1 MVALAPLSSW
11 EQMALEYRTLGLYP
25 SGHLMEKLR
34 PLLGKDV
41 MSSEKLREMRD
52 GQKVRVAGMVARPL
66 QHPLANAY
74 FITLEDEHGFI
85 PLIIWTNVYE
95 KYRDK
100 LREPLLLV
108 EGVVSRREGTL
119 NVVVNSASVP
129 RLERIP
135 TGDIRRATEFVK
147 LPRPM
152 FR

>member
-1 MVALAPLSSW
+1 VTSDD
-11 EQMALEYRTLGLYP
+11 
-25 SGHLMEKLR
+25 LR
-34 PLLGKDV
+34 GI
-41 MSSEKLREMRD
+41 RD
-52 GQKVRVAGMVARPL
+52 GQQVKVAGLVARPL

-85 PLIIWTNVYE
+85 PLIIWPNVYE

-119 NVVVNSASVP
+119 NVVVSRASVP

-135 TGDIRRATEFVK
+135 TGDTRLATEFVK